1 MWSHRTLSMNSQNS
15 MISIFQNFVI
25 QTITVVAL
33 IVTVVLTT
41 VALCKCKQQKK
52 KNATNELIRVIV
64 TMLQHAAVSDLT
76 IEEEKGVT
84 A

>member
-1 MWSHRTLSMNSQNS
+1 

-33 IVTVVLTT
+33 IVAVVLTT

-52 KNATNELIRVIV
+52 KNATNELIRVMV
-64 TMLQHAAVSDLT
+64 TMAQHAAVADLT